1 MTRLKTVKQKAR
13 TPALPPTRTPSR
25 TGTLTERIATL
36 EVGDSIS
43 DAKRLHV
50 SEVDAETRTA
60 WFDSVRGPTNT
71 LVSRVKKQ
79 HPHRD
84 FIVQRGEFLTA
95 DQHLVLVSVLTRTS

>member
-1 MTRLKTVKQKAR
+1 MTRLKTVKQKPR
-13 TPALPPTRTPSR
+13 TPALPPIRKSSR
-25 TGTLTERIATL
+25 TGTLTERIASL
-36 EVGDSIS
+36 EVGESIS
-43 DAKRLHV
+43 DAKRMHI
-50 SEVDAETRTA
+50 SEVDAEARMA

-95 DQHLVLVSVLTRTS
+95 DQHLVLVSVLTRTA